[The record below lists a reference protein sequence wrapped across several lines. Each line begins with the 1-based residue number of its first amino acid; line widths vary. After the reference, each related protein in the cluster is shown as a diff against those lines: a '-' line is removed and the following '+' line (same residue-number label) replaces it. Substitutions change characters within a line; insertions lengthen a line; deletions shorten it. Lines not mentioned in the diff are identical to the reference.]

1 MGANY
6 QVGFLT
12 LHPQFSKGM
21 VSDQRLR
28 ILGPDGHPAYTVNIR
43 IDLTRFGIVGGLM
56 QCPCV
61 PGNGDPPF
69 RKIGHPP
76 PDPQVP
82 HIRLRKLEYELRRL
96 EGRDHGLSGLDLC
109 AVGKPYSFCAPVL
122 NQDLLHLL
130 LNIALSSILNETLIG
145 SMSSCMS
152 PPVGA
157 AIIKM
162 NHHGE
167 KKHEPR
173 PVEIRRNPKRAM
185 GNPEEPSH

>member
-12 LHPQFSKGM
+12 LHPQFSEGM
-21 VSDQRLR
+21 VSVHRLR
-28 ILGPDGHPAYTVNIR
+28 VLGSNREPSHSINIG

-56 QCPCV
+56 QCPGV
-61 PGNGDPPF
+61 PSNGDPPF
-69 RKIGHPP
+69 REIGHPP

-82 HIRLRKLEYELRRL
+82 HIRLRKFEYELRRL

-145 SMSSCMS
+145 NMSSCMG
-152 PPVGA
+152 PPVGT
-157 AIIKM
+157 AI
-162 NHHGE
+162 
-167 KKHEPR
+167 
-173 PVEIRRNPKRAM
+173 
-185 GNPEEPSH
+185 

>member
-12 LHPQFSKGM
+12 LHPQFSEGM
-21 VSDQRLR
+21 VSVQRLR
-28 ILGPDGHPAYTVNIR
+28 ILGPDGHPAYLVYIG
-43 IDLTRFGIVGGLM
+43 IDLARFGIVGGLM
-56 QCPCV
+56 QCPGV

-69 RKIGHPP
+69 GKIGHPP

-82 HIRLRKLEYELRRL
+82 HIRLRKLEYELRGL
-96 EGRDHGLSGLDLC
+96 EVGNHCLFGLDLS
-109 AVGKPYSFCAPVL
+109 AVDKPYSLCASIL
-122 NQDLLHLL
+122 NEYLFHLL
-130 LNIALSSILNETLIG
+130 LNKTLSSILNKALVG
-145 SMSSCMS
+145 SMGSGMGT
-152 PPVGA
+152 PVGA

-173 PVEIRRNPKRAM
+173 PIEIRRNPERAM
-185 GNPEEPSH
+185 GYPEE